1 MKMTGMR
8 HKLMTHRANESVRV
22 GARPP
27 LSVLPCA
34 RLDTLELH
42 SPNKGLDTFAAL
54 KRSNFSEVVKRHK
67 LLQKGGVL
75 LILVPQVPHMLT

>member
-1 MKMTGMR
+1 MTCTC
-8 HKLMTHRANESVRV
+8 HKLTTHRANESVRV
-22 GARPP
+22 GACPP
-27 LSVLPCA
+27 LSVLPGA
-34 RLDTLELH
+34 WLDTMEVH

-54 KRSNFSEVVKRHK
+54 KRSNFSEVVKGHK